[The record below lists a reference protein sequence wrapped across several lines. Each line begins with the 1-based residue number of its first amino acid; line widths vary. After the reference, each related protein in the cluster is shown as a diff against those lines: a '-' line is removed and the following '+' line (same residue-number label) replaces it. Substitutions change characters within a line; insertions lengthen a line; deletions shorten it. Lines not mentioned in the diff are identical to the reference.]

1 MLRAMFARLILLLL
15 VAVPT
20 IALGAD
26 DPQPDAPIFVPPP
39 PKPAAVA
46 DTAPKPAPQPAIQSR
61 VTPPPIDPEACRMTC
76 AQANYFCSANDS
88 GGDMC
93 GQTWSQCV
101 SNCNSPGLDPAAAPA
116 Q

>member
-20 IALGAD
+20 IALAAD
-26 DPQPDAPIFVPPP
+26 DPQPDAPMFVPP

-76 AQANYFCSANDS
+76 AQANYFCRANDS